1 MIKKWSKFKGIIFL
15 VLVLLSA
22 GGCKSVFVNN
32 PAKKAA
38 KKQEKQQRSFQKSY
52 QKATD
57 AHYNSQSKETRKRM
71 KKNLKKADSRNKKK
85 KPAKG
90 WDCR

>member
-1 MIKKWSKFKGIIFL
+1 MIGKLIKFSGIVLL
-15 VLVLLSA
+15 VFVLLSV

-38 KKQEKQQRSFQKSY
+38 KKQEKEQRNFQKNY
-52 QKATD
+52 QKATE
-57 AHYNSQSKETRKRM
+57 AHYKSQSKETRKRM
-71 KKNLKKADSRNKKK
+71 KKNLRKAEAKNKKS